1 MREGCETRAARVA
14 HEARLTGVAGA
25 TPLARLE
32 RVRLFGAR
40 LELRAIVAMPIG
52 GYNII
57 KGSRAIRRDLS
68 LFIRQAAPDAK
79 LLAAARDKPLPF
91 DEAGVHPPSA
101 ALWG

>member
-40 LELRAIVAMPIG
+40 LELRAIVAMPVRQEAAELPQALAALAEG
-52 GYNII
+52 LGVLEEHGVGAMKNLDLVEVLH
-57 KGSRAIRRDLS
+57 GIRR
-68 LFIRQAAPDAK
+68 RT
-79 LLAAARDKPLPF
+79 PL
-91 DEAGVHPPSA
+91 GMV
-101 ALWG
+101 